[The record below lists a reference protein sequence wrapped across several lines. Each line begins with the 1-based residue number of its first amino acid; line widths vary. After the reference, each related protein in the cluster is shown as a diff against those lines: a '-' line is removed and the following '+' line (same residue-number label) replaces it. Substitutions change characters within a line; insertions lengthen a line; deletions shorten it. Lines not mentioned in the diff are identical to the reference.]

1 MTKHTPGPWT
11 IAKSGEHIAIRG
23 NPQTTNMVNS
33 DLARCGGPKSWLDES
48 EVEANAS
55 LIAAA
60 PDLLAACREILRI
73 AREEGGG
80 KYDFAAGFLPA
91 FIAADKA
98 VDKAEGRAQ

>member
-11 IAKSGEHIAIRG
+11 IAKSGEHIEIRG

-48 EVEANAS
+48 EVEANAR

-60 PDLLAACREILRI
+60 PDLLAAC
-73 AREEGGG
+73 
-80 KYDFAAGFLPA
+80 
-91 FIAADKA
+91 KA
-98 VDKAEGRAQ
+98 VIVTLKIASEVDAIPQLLAAIRKAEGGDA